1 MMHQPVTDHLLH
13 DLVVGSHAEGTT
25 RLAVAVLI
33 EVDERILLV
42 EVGNTSD
49 TYHYLWEP
57 PSDLV
62 LPGETLDNAVHR
74 TAATAGIDLEAIAGY
89 LGHHDLPGDEGLV
102 RTFVFA
108 ATIRPGHGCCATTHA
123 PYRWA
128 QIDDLPDDL
137 DSEMLASIHA
147 SWVNAH

>member
-1 MMHQPVTDHLLH
+1 MRQPVTDHLLH
-13 DLVVGSHAEGTT
+13 DLVVSSHAEGTT

-42 EVGNTSD
+42 EVGNTSNAH
-49 TYHYLWEP
+49 HYLWEP

-89 LGHHDLPGDEGLV
+89 LGHHDLPSDEDLV

-108 ATIRPGHGCCATTHA
+108 ATFRTGHGCCATTHA

-128 QIDDLPDDL
+128 HIDDLPDHL
-137 DSEMLASIHA
+137 DSEMLTFIHA
-147 SWVNAH
+147 SWVNDH